1 MKVSSSVESTD
12 EVTCTEKGRRMC
24 NEELSCL
31 GKRMCN
37 RKIKRGVCTV
47 QSPLKVV
54 TTVESESIAID
65 EVRKKSCAVR
75 FETAV

>member
-1 MKVSSSVESTD
+1 MKLLTLR
-12 EVTCTEKGRRMC
+12 EKGRMMC
-24 NEELSCL
+24 NEEWSCL

-37 RKIKRGVCTV
+37 RKIKIKDRRV
-47 QSPLKVV
+47 QCPMKVV